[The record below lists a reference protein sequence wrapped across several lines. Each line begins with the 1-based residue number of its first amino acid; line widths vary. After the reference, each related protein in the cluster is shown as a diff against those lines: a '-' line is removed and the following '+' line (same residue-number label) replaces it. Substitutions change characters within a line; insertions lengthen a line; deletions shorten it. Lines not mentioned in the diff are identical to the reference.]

1 MPACLASSYSS
12 TLFDC
17 RELKRLKDEDDSRF
31 NDCPMLPMSADAH
44 KPPRYLLCN
53 LIGKGGFS
61 DVYKVLNLG
70 SRRCM
75 L

>member
-1 MPACLASSYSS
+1 VLWR
-12 TLFDC
+12 

-31 NDCPMLPMSADAH
+31 NNCPMLPSASDAR

-61 DVYKVLNLG
+61 DVYKVTSQCNTLTDP
-70 SRRCM
+70 
-75 L
+75 